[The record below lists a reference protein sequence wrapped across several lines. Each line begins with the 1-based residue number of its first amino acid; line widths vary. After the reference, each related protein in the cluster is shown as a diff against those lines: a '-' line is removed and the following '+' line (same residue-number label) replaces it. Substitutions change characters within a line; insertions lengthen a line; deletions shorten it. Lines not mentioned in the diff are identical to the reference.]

1 MLNIASANHQLGGR
15 KLRLPTGSTT
25 ELYQEDRKSATV
37 AVSRGYNN
45 C

>member
-1 MLNIASANHQLGGR
+1 MLNIASAKINSAV
-15 KLRLPTGSTT
+15 GSVAFRPVYYGT
-25 ELYQEDRKSATV
+25 LSQDRKSATV